1 VAGEQLQQPQQQQ
14 QHFCSSNSSRI
25 LHKRQRAEASM
36 LLAAVVYGLIAAASR
51 LLCLATGSNTQLPFA
66 HASYSLRKLHT
77 RPPFPQSKAVFNM
90 YQLHSAIVQVIGN
103 VSLGQHSSIWYG
115 AILRGEACCAD
126 SSGAEQLAAS
136 PAQNSIVPVQ
146 LQCINSQ
153 LLVAC
158 KRQCWSHFSCDKI
171 ICAGLLA

>member
-1 VAGEQLQQPQQQQ
+1 MAGEQLQ
-14 QHFCSSNSSRI
+14 QHFCSSNSSRM
-25 LHKRQRAEASM
+25 LHKRQRAAASM
-36 LLAAVVYGLIAAASR
+36 LLAAVMYRLIAAASR
-51 LLCLATGSNTQLPFA
+51 LLFGHWLKHPSALCTRKVTAFKNYTHDPLP
-66 HASYSLRKLHT
+66 SE
-77 RPPFPQSKAVFNM
+77 KAVFNM

-126 SSGAEQLAAS
+126 SSGAEQLAAL

-171 ICAGLLA
+171 ICAGHLA